1 MCSLDDDD
9 IWTVRFQFYAKD
21 NFDRT
26 MCSSDITYV
35 NLLALMD
42 VVGFGPDAF
51 LYYVGQEVNGIAG
64 LELLDNDAMV

>member
-1 MCSLDDDD
+1 
-9 IWTVRFQFYAKD
+9 
-21 NFDRT
+21 